1 MPLCHHLHS
10 DIRLVPDLAALHVT
24 DNGPEININMYC
36 TFRKHSEVPA
46 NLRAHSEHG
55 VCSAARSPGI
65 SARSE
70 KDGEGSGDE

>member
-1 MPLCHHLHS
+1 MPLRHHLHS

-55 VCSAARSPGI
+55 VRGKTRAPGLPAR
-65 SARSE
+65 AEEDR
-70 KDGEGSGDE
+70 EGAGDE